1 MDDQAIS
8 DHVKDQPQHY
18 SPENSLTPLS
28 PTVTY
33 SPGLDESHQPVSDGG
48 KLDEISCKE
57 NGCIAVMKL
66 SLLLTVAILQLTV
79 ALNNKKEMSSNDSLH

>member
-1 MDDQAIS
+1 MWTTRLFQTMSRIDTTLD
-8 DHVKDQPQHY
+8 Y

-28 PTVTY
+28 PTVMY

-57 NGCIAVMKL
+57 NGCMAVVKL
-66 SLLLTVAILQLTV
+66 
-79 ALNNKKEMSSNDSLH
+79 